1 MKLILFKYMSKN
13 KILISSLLA
22 IILAVSSFAFIPGND
37 SRFNELLSE
46 KIQKYISTDSQEL
59 PDWAL
64 LDPKDGYE
72 GTRTLAFREYVKQNA
87 QTLNEPKPVV
97 VAVIDGGIDINHP
110 ALKNNIWQNM
120 AEINGVEGVD
130 DDQNG
135 YIDDFHGWN
144 FLGKQESLSLE
155 MTREYYRL
163 KKEGV
168 SESDPYF
175 KKVKDEYNEE
185 KSEVMFMR
193 MGVNSSVEELNRAEE
208 TLKERNYPTD
218 PDKLQK
224 ISNTLTGKYEEAA
237 SVILNT
243 YFMYGIKKDEML
255 DLQKEYETKSKY
267 LTDTTSTYLLIGD
280 NPDLFIEKGYGNN
293 KPNTGSMDHATHVAG
308 IIAANV
314 NTIGQS
320 PYAKIMSVRCVPD
333 EGDERD
339 KDIANGIRY
348 AVDNGASIINMS
360 AGKYFSPNDE
370 GVVEALKYAEEKG
383 VLFVTSSGNEGADIE
398 YKINYP
404 RKFVMEN
411 GQMKFFSNMIVVGAS
426 TWMKEWSK
434 DKDPEDMAGHFD
446 LAASFSNYSNKIV
459 DVFAPGVQINSCY
472 PNPLYKQQDGTSM
485 ASPEVTGIAAN
496 LKAFFPNLTA
506 SQLKEIISGSARTYP
521 GLEVKIKGK
530 NSKVP
535 FSSLSKSGGVVDMMN
550 AFKRAYE
557 SPQN

>member
-1 MKLILFKYMSKN
+1 MKLKVFNYMSKN
-13 KILISSLLA
+13 KILVSSLFALLIAISSY
-22 IILAVSSFAFIPGND
+22 AFIPGSNT
-37 SRFNELLSE
+37 RFSELLSK
-46 KIQKYISTDSQEL
+46 KIQKYVSKDSQEL

-72 GTRTLAFREYVKQNA
+72 GTRTLAFREYLKTA
-87 QTLNEPKPVV
+87 QTLNEPQQVV
-97 VAVIDGGIDINHP
+97 VAVIDGGMDLNHP
-110 ALKNNIWQNM
+110 GLKDNIWQNI
-120 AEINGVEGVD
+120 AEVNGVEGVD
-130 DDQNG
+130 DDENG
-135 YIDDFHGWN
+135 YIDDFNGWN
-144 FLGKQESLSLE
+144 FLGKQESLGME
-155 MTREYYRL
+155 FTREYYRL
-163 KKEGV
+163 KKGGV
-168 SESDPYF
+168 SETDTYF
-175 KKVKDEYNEE
+175 KKVKDEYIDE
-185 KSEVMFMR
+185 KSEVMFMKI
-193 MGVNSSVEELNRAEE
+193 GINSSVDELNKAEA

-243 YFMYGIKKDEML
+243 YFMYGINKGEMVA
-255 DLQKEYETKSKY
+255 LQKEYDTKSKY

-280 NPDLFIEKGYGNN
+280 NPNLFVEKGYGNN
-293 KPNTGSMDHATHVAG
+293 RPNTGSLDHATHVAG

-314 NTIGQS
+314 NSIGQS

-360 AGKYFSPNDE
+360 AGKYFSPDADK
-370 GVVEALKYAEEKG
+370 VVEAMKYAEEKG

-398 YKINYP
+398 TKTNYP
-404 RKFVMEN
+404 RKYIMEN

-434 DKDPEDMAGHFD
+434 EKDPEDFTGHFD
-446 LAASFSNYSNKIV
+446 LAASFSNYSGKIV
-459 DVFAPGVQINSCY
+459 DVYAPGVQINSCY
-472 PNPLYKQQDGTSM
+472 PAPLYKRQDGTSM

-506 SQLKEIISGSARTYP
+506 AQLKEIITSSARTYP
-521 GLEVKIKGK
+521 GLEVRVRGK

-535 FSSLSKSGGVVDMMN
+535 FSSLSRSGGVVDMMN